1 MEENSQIKNTISHT
15 PNENAVNQKTLTS
28 KDKIS
33 LSSTNQNPTKS
44 ARISA
49 HSLRWTWTFKG
60 KTERKPDK
68 LRRMRNWTGKIY
80 YFKRCTVILNVN
92 TMELYTR
99 SRPYTSTNRMISANW
114 SKADLTARQFSE
126 FAQIA
131 ITPIHSEHPMDIA
144 GAHLVINE
152 KHINKRLLPGKANT
166 SERRRFIGKNEP
178 YQSAVRVGAIEDG
191 SHPGKVEL
199 VGKESVEGGLGL
211 DWLLLTHPKAHETL
225 DARLEK
231 VVIALEKL
239 TEIAQE
245 IKVRMD
251 LEAKK

>member
-1 MEENSQIKNTISHT
+1 MEEKQETKNINSSY

-49 HSLRWTWTFKG
+49 HSLRWTWNFTG
-60 KTERKPDK
+60 NTNRKPDK
-68 LRRMRNWTGKIY
+68 ERRMRNWTGKIY

-114 SKADLTARQFSE
+114 SKADLIARQFSE

-144 GAHLVINE
+144 SAHLVINE
-152 KHINKRLLPGKANT
+152 KRINKRLLPGKANT
-166 SERRRFIGKNEP
+166 SERRTFIGKNEP

-191 SHPGKVEL
+191 SHPGKVEM
-199 VGKESVEGGLGL
+199 VGHESVEGGLGL
-211 DWLLLTHPKAHETL
+211 DWLLLDYPSVV
-225 DARLEK
+225 RQSLEMNEKFSKNLELHLK
-231 VVIALEKL
+231 VL
-239 TEIAQE
+239 QE
-245 IKVRMD
+245 IRDAVRR
-251 LEAKK
+251 LK